1 RSTRDWSS
9 DVCSSD
15 LTLWRA
21 LKLDEVLERLLPEG
35 REAAP
40 WATMAAVLVLARLCE
55 PLSELHIAETWYR
68 GTALEDLF
76 ALSSPLVNR
85 SEERRVGKGGGTG
98 V

>member
-55 PLSELHIAETWYR
+55 PSSELHIAETWYR

-85 SEERRVGKGGGTG
+85 SEEHTSELQSRVDL
-98 V
+98 